1 MGLKIELFSRVSKNK
16 LLDVFTDNVKI
27 VNASSFISGS
37 LLYRVYIQNSLIEE
51 FCSNV
56 IGENIYFSDHDGIG
70 ILIDKNV
77 IPFHTILWYSIW
89 SDNKEE
95 FGNTQLD
102 ANTNKLLNIF
112 TDNVRIVNASTL
124 ILDHHYIESI
134 SRILW

>member
-70 ILIDKNV
+70 ILTDKNV
-77 IPFHTILWYSIW
+77 IPFHTIL
-89 SDNKEE
+89 
-95 FGNTQLD
+95 
-102 ANTNKLLNIF
+102 
-112 TDNVRIVNASTL
+112 
-124 ILDHHYIESI
+124 
-134 SRILW
+134 